1 MLKEFERVNNKLD
14 EIKECVKEFIE
25 ERKEK
30 RSPEMSPEPST
41 KRKVSCMR
49 NICSLTSLMFR
60 VIKTSRI
67 ITGKFTSCLLSII
80 LYKMGKT

>member
-41 KRKVSCMR
+41 KRKVSFMR
-49 NICSLTSLMFR
+49 NICSLTFLMFR
-60 VIKTSRI
+60 VLKTS
-67 ITGKFTSCLLSII
+67 
-80 LYKMGKT
+80 